1 MEKDVHVFE
10 NGIKVYRQH
19 LLPSQIERYEK
30 IRNVHEADEEDLF
43 LEVLKSSPQIECFL
57 SIGSAIGYYPLL
69 ARKILPSILIHAFEP
84 LDIFRTSFK
93 ENIQLNG
100 FGPESFIIHHES
112 VSSLKGRVYFVE
124 AKYGSKVLGSNHNS
138 QILGLQAKILIKNL
152 LTALRIKKYQKSKIT
167 TASTI
172 SLAELIK
179 RIGRPIDFMQ
189 MDVQGHELEILKSG
203 EECLRNKSIRIIMTG
218 THGSEIHDACVQ
230 LLKKYDYQIMA
241 NEPSTKHQP
250 DGIILASNSLISL

>member
-10 NGIKVYRQH
+10 NGIKVYRRH

-69 ARKILPSILIHAFEP
+69 AKKTLPSVIIHAVEP
-84 LDIFRTSFK
+84 LDFFRRCFK
-93 ENIQLNG
+93 ENIKLNG
-100 FGPESFIIHHES
+100 FEPEGFIIHSES
-112 VSSLKGRVYFVE
+112 VSSFKDSVYFVE
-124 AKYGSKVLGSNHNS
+124 AKYGSKDNN
-138 QILGLQAKILIKNL
+138 QILGLRIKIFIKNL
-152 LTALRIKKYQKSKIT
+152 LTELRIKNYQKSKIT
-167 TASTI
+167 TLNTI
-172 SLAELIK
+172 SLAELIQSV
-179 RIGRPIDFMQ
+179 GRPIDFMQ

-203 EECLRNKSIRIIMTG
+203 EECLQNNLIRTIMTG
-218 THGSEIHDACVQ
+218 THGSEIHDACLQ

-250 DGIILASNSLISL
+250 DGIILASNSFI